1 MQGSSDRANF
11 GRDMFENFF
20 YEFIGVRL
28 FKINEKSSGNFTSII
43 YIIEF
48 MIKIL
53 KKAKKEAEE
62 KAKRE
67 AEEQSRKEG
76 GTKAAEYK
84 A

>member
-20 YEFIGVRL
+20 YEFIGVWL

-48 MIKIL
+48 MIKIQ
-53 KKAKKEAEE
+53 KK
-62 KAKRE
+62 
-67 AEEQSRKEG
+67 G
-76 GTKAAEYK
+76 
-84 A
+84 